1 MATTLY
7 KARLNDAKQQ
17 LMNSNVSEADVEE
30 LDVFEPMV
38 EDLES

>member
-17 LMNSNVSEADVEE
+17 LMNSNINQEDKQ
-30 LDVFEPMV
+30 LDVFEPMT
-38 EDLES
+38 EELES